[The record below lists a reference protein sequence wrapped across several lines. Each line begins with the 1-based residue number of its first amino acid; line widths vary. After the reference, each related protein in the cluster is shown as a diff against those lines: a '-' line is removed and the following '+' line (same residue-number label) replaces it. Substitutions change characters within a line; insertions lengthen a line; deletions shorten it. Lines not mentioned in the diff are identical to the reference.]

1 MKMSGQD
8 SRKEIENGIQV
19 LNEGRPEDA
28 VKIFAKILKS
38 EPQNAE
44 AYFWRAEASL
54 ALSQIAIDEILA
66 LYRKA
71 IEYDPTNAYYQSSLG
86 FFCSENGR
94 FNDAE
99 AAYNK
104 AAELEPESSA
114 QFYSEFAAE
123 YARKAPAF
131 MEKFL
136 DDKTR
141 EMIQKK
147 ALKYAL
153 KSISMDEETAKKLL

>member
-1 MKMSGQD
+1 MEEGMQL
-8 SRKEIENGIQV
+8 

-28 VKIFAKILKS
+28 VKRFTKIIKS
-38 EPQNAE
+38 DPKNAD
-44 AYFWRAEASL
+44 AYFWKAEASL
-54 ALSQIAIDEILA
+54 SLPQVTVEEIIA

-71 IEYDPTNAYYQSSLG
+71 IENDPVNAYYHSSLG

-99 AAYNK
+99 ASYNK
-104 AAELEPESSA
+104 AAELDPDSSS

-123 YARKAPAF
+123 YAKKAPVF

-153 KSISMDEETAKKLL
+153 KAISMDEETAKKLLI